1 MQREIPILGQ
11 ARTPVFAPA
20 ELVAICKNR
29 LDAIRLC
36 VQLSGY
42 SNETLCE
49 LLGIDRGHWTR
60 IMQGRA
66 HFPDAKSIDLMTLCG
81 NLAPMQYEAMAVGYT
96 LSQDAKEARKAELMA
111 ELKKLEEAA

>member
-1 MQREIPILGQ
+1 MQREIPILGE
-11 ARTPVFAPA
+11 ARKPVMAPA
-20 ELVAICKNR
+20 ELVSLCKNR

-36 VQLSGY
+36 VHLSGY

-60 IMQGRA
+60 MMQGRA
-66 HFPDAKSIDLMTLCG
+66 YFPDTKSIDLMTVCG
-81 NLAPMQYEAMAVGYT
+81 NLAPMQYEAFAMGYV
-96 LSQDAKEARKAELMA
+96 LSQDAKESRKAELLA

>member
-1 MQREIPILGQ
+1 MQREIPILSTT
-11 ARTPVFAPA
+11 RKPVMAPSD
-20 ELVAICKNR
+20 LVSICHNR

-60 IMQGRA
+60 MMQGRA
-66 HFPDAKSIDLMTLCG
+66 YFPDTKSIDLMNVCG
-81 NLAPMQYEAMAVGYT
+81 NLAPMQYEAQALGYT
-96 LSQDAKEARKAELMA
+96 LTQDAKESRKAELRA